1 MRLSGRSESGNVW
14 GHVERAEARAAE
26 EEIGSA
32 PKFGT
37 GFKGDFAAGFR
48 CLIPAAP
55 AVPATAAKQQN
66 DKYDDEKRGA
76 IHIELLRQRPACF
89 RTSRVCTATRTNPFD
104 PYPFL

>member
-1 MRLSGRSESGNVW
+1 MPLRW
-14 GHVERAEARAAE
+14 RAAANHRTAVALPR
-26 EEIGSA
+26 A
-32 PKFGT
+32 PKFGA